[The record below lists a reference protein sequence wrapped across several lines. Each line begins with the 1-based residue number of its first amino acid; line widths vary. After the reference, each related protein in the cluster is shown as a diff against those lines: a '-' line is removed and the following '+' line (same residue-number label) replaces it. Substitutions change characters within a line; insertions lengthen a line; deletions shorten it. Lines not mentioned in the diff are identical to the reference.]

1 MTEEENIR
9 ITVDTSYIEYQSEP
23 VANRYVFSYTITI
36 SNGGQRSV
44 QLMSRH
50 WVITDANERV
60 QEVIGDGVVGQ
71 QPVIPAGKS
80 FQYTSGAVLDTS
92 VGVMGGKYHMI
103 FENGDK
109 FDVNIPKF
117 TLSVPRILH

>member
-1 MTEEENIR
+1 MTEEKDIR
-9 ITVDTSYIEYQSEP
+9 IAVDASYIEIQSEP
-23 VANRYVFSYTITI
+23 GANRYVFSYTITI
-36 SNGGQRSV
+36 SNSGQRSV

-71 QPVIPAGKS
+71 QPVIPAGES
-80 FQYTSGAVLDTS
+80 FQYTSGAILDTS

-109 FDVNIPKF
+109 FEVNIPKF
-117 TLSVPRILH
+117 TLSAPRILH